1 MNPKD
6 ASNDLKPKRKYI
18 SVLGIFEIL
27 ILLLGIFLSFS
38 STIKPLKYTLKYMW
52 SFSFTILGLIFVV
65 IMIILI
71 RKKFV
76 SLIVRDELDK

>member
-27 ILLLGIFLSFS
+27 ILLLGMASRISSRIWRFLSFCFHNMDK
-38 STIKPLKYTLKYMW
+38 TYFIPPYLMRKNRLF
-52 SFSFTILGLIFVV
+52 FS
-65 IMIILI
+65 
-71 RKKFV
+71 
-76 SLIVRDELDK
+76 